1 MHIGYMST
9 LSTPFG
15 TRDEMNA
22 AKECRTI
29 KIEEAAKI
37 LGISRNTAY
46 EAVKSGQLPTVK
58 IGRRFLVPKA
68 ALERMLE
75 SAVPVAG

>member
-1 MHIGYMST
+1 LSEIPLPIECQT
-9 LSTPFG
+9 L
-15 TRDEMNA
+15 
-22 AKECRTI
+22 

-46 EAVKSGQLPTVK
+46 DAVKSGQVPTVK
-58 IGRRFLVPKA
+58 IGRRLLVPKA

-75 SAVPVAG
+75 GAGIISVQEFSKVG

>member
-1 MHIGYMST
+1 
-9 LSTPFG
+9 
-15 TRDEMNA
+15 MNA

>member
-1 MHIGYMST
+1 MPTERQT
-9 LSTPFG
+9 L
-15 TRDEMNA
+15 
-22 AKECRTI
+22 

-46 EAVKSGQLPTVK
+46 EAVKSGQVPIVK
-58 IGRRFLVPKA
+58 IGRRLLVPRA

-75 SAVPVAG
+75 TAAPIAAQL

>member
-1 MHIGYMST
+1 MPTERQT
-9 LSTPFG
+9 L
-15 TRDEMNA
+15 
-22 AKECRTI
+22 

-46 EAVKSGQLPTVK
+46 DAVKSGQLPTVK

-68 ALERMLE
+68 ALARLLD
-75 SAVPVAG
+75 SAEGA

>member
-1 MHIGYMST
+1 MATDRQT
-9 LSTPFG
+9 L
-15 TRDEMNA
+15 
-22 AKECRTI
+22 

-46 EAVKSGQLPTVK
+46 EAVKSGQVPIVK
-58 IGRRFLVPKA
+58 IGRRLLVPRA

-75 SAVPVAG
+75 TAAPITAQR

>member
-1 MHIGYMST
+1 MKVATKLRYLNDFAQEFPMPNERQT
-9 LSTPFG
+9 L
-15 TRDEMNA
+15 
-22 AKECRTI
+22 

-46 EAVKSGQLPTVK
+46 EAVKSGQVPIIK
-58 IGRRFLVPKA
+58 IGRRLLVPRA

-75 SAVPVAG
+75 TAAPVAAHL